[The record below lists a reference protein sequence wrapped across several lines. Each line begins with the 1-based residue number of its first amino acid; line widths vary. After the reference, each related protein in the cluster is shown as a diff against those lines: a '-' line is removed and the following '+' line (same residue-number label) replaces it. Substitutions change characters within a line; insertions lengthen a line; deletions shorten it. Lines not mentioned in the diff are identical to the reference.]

1 MYFVLKNCSLTIC
14 KSWRVRVWPVTWGL
28 TLGFDRLKTTPDRS
42 ALGAGCT
49 TTLNDGQRQQNYIK
63 DTRVIKRA
71 NFEPEHQVVRSRL
84 AFSVSKPH
92 KKRKQRHRAH
102 WTLARSR
109 QPKRSWRK
117 KWINWKIA
125 QI

>member
-49 TTLNDGQRQQNYIK
+49 TTLNYLHCSPISFK
-63 DTRVIKRA
+63 S
-71 NFEPEHQVVRSRL
+71 F
-84 AFSVSKPH
+84 H
-92 KKRKQRHRAH
+92 KNLLKVDYAD
-102 WTLARSR
+102 
-109 QPKRSWRK
+109 
-117 KWINWKIA
+117 
-125 QI
+125 

>member
-49 TTLNDGQRQQNYIK
+49 TTLSRCLLNKPDDAVTVDLVTG
-63 DTRVIKRA
+63 V
-71 NFEPEHQVVRSRL
+71 NFY
-84 AFSVSKPH
+84 
-92 KKRKQRHRAH
+92 
-102 WTLARSR
+102 
-109 QPKRSWRK
+109 
-117 KWINWKIA
+117 
-125 QI
+125 

>member
-49 TTLNDGQRQQNYIK
+49 TTLMIYDVHDHGDSQLHLLLLELTN
-63 DTRVIKRA
+63 
-71 NFEPEHQVVRSRL
+71 
-84 AFSVSKPH
+84 
-92 KKRKQRHRAH
+92 RH
-102 WTLARSR
+102 
-109 QPKRSWRK
+109 
-117 KWINWKIA
+117 
-125 QI
+125 